1 MLGFTEV
8 YDYVFGK
15 VDWLAHRLPAE
26 GERAVAPTAGRVAR
40 DDYVRCGPDD
50 RAAEVLA
57 RVERSIYPFGL
68 VAKGDGLLLGRVRSS
83 DLRSAPP
90 DTAVSR
96 IMELAPATNRP
107 HRAARDVAKRLAD
120 RDLRW
125 TIITTPEGK
134 LLGVASREDLERLAA
149 EG

>member
-1 MLGFTEV
+1 
-8 YDYVFGK
+8 VFGK
-15 VDWLAHRLPAE
+15 VDWLAHSLPVE

-50 RAAEVLA
+50 TAGDVLA
-57 RVERSIYPFGL
+57 DVERSNYPFAL
-68 VAKGDGLLLGRVRSS
+68 VAAGNGMLLGRARGS

-90 DTAVSR
+90 DAPVSQ

-125 TIITTPEGK
+125 TIITTPEGR
-134 LLGVASREDLERLAA
+134 LLGVASREDLEHLAA
-149 EG
+149 ESI

>member
-1 MLGFTEV
+1 
-8 YDYVFGK
+8 VFGK
-15 VDWLAHRLPAE
+15 VDWLAHALPVE
-26 GERAVAPTAGRVAR
+26 GERAVAATAGRVAR
-40 DDYVRCGPDD
+40 DDCVRCGPDD
-50 RAAEVLA
+50 PASQVLPQ
-57 RVERSIYPFGL
+57 VERSIYPFGL
-68 VAKGDGLLLGRVRSS
+68 VVTGSGRLLGRVRAS

-90 DTAVSR
+90 DTPVNQ

-125 TIITTPEGK
+125 TIITTPEGR

-149 EG
+149 DEGG